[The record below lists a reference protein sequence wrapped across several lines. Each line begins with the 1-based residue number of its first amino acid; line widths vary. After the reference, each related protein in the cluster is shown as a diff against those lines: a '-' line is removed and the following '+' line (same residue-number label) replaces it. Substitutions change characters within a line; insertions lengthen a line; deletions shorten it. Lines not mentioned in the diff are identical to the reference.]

1 VTAGQLGANLKG
13 RFRQSG
19 FHPQAALPVLLKSLM
34 VAIGFASRKRI
45 PKNVLFDGMG
55 PLGHMEGRQPHDRS
69 ESHTVLGLG

>member
-1 VTAGQLGANLKG
+1 
-13 RFRQSG
+13 
-19 FHPQAALPVLLKSLM
+19 M